1 MGNWLLVID
10 GNQQLTTVN
19 SQQSTVNRQIKKA
32 KKPMIMTPMKAPPL
46 VSLQSPK
53 DVSIDQI
60 EAELAQIWESYRE
73 SGSKGDFPSATR
85 ATTFT
90 FVVYEPEETQQLL
103 ADVGF
108 YDGPIDGITG
118 PMTASSIRAAQ
129 KAYGLPRTGKPNAEL
144 LATLREEVARK
155 NSNGSKLGPTGFG
168 SGGSAVADAIVA
180 ANPCRIIA
188 LCPTAGEDTGVQ
200 AQVAAYCPVHKGG
213 SGNLI
218 CCEYITLRGT
228 EEALE
233 RVSGI
238 VTALTIADLPTLLW
252 WKATPDPERDL
263 FQRLVAT
270 SSSVIIDSSCFGE
283 PEAELLLIQSLIEEG
298 IPIADLNWRR
308 LAAWQELAAEAFD
321 PPGRRV
327 AIREIDRVTIDY
339 ERGNSTQA
347 LMYLGWLASRL
358 QWRPVA
364 FQQEEGDY
372 QIKRIKF
379 VGVDDRVI
387 EAELAAIPTA
397 DTGDVSG
404 DLIALRLNSTNENA
418 DCGTVLCSE
427 AGGCMRMET
436 KGGAQTDR
444 FNQVNPL
451 LDQVTEQLLGQ
462 HLQSWGRD
470 VLYEESLALTA
481 QLLKLSVV
489 SSQ

>member
-1 MGNWLLVID
+1 M
-10 GNQQLTTVN
+10 T
-19 SQQSTVNRQIKKA
+19 
-32 KKPMIMTPMKAPPL
+32 MTPMKAPPL
-46 VSLQSPK
+46 VSLQNPK

-60 EAELAQIWESYRE
+60 EAELSQIWESYRE

-103 ADVGF
+103 ADLGF
-108 YDGPIDGITG
+108 YEGPVDGITG
-118 PMTASSIRAAQ
+118 PMTVSSIRAAQ
-129 KAYGLPRTGKPNAEL
+129 KAYGLPRTGKANAEL

-155 NSNGSKLGPTGFG
+155 NSNGDSKLGGPGLG
-168 SGGSAVADAIVA
+168 SGGSGVADAIVA

-188 LCPTAGEDTGVQ
+188 LCPTAGEDRGVQ
-200 AQVAAYCPVHKGG
+200 AQVAAYCPVHKRN

-228 EEALE
+228 EAALE

-238 VTALTIADLPTLLW
+238 VTALMIPDLPTLLW
-252 WKATPDPERDL
+252 WKANPDADRGL
-263 FQRLVAT
+263 FQRLAAT
-270 SSSVIIDSSCFGE
+270 SSSVIVDSSSFAE
-283 PEAELLLIQSLIEEG
+283 SEAELLLMQSLIEEG

-321 PPGRRV
+321 APERRA

-339 ERGNSTQA
+339 EKGNTTQA

-364 FQQEEGDY
+364 FKQEEGDY

-379 VGVDDRVI
+379 IGPDERVV

-397 DTGDVSG
+397 DWGDVPG
-404 DLIALRLNSTNENA
+404 DLIALRLNSTNEKA

-444 FNQVNPL
+444 FNQVTPL
-451 LDQVTEQLLGQ
+451 FDQVTEQLLGQ

-470 VLYEESLALTA
+470 VLYEESLAVTA
-481 QLLKLSVV
+481 QMLKLAK
-489 SSQ
+489 Q

>member
-1 MGNWLLVID
+1 M
-10 GNQQLTTVN
+10 T
-19 SQQSTVNRQIKKA
+19 
-32 KKPMIMTPMKAPPL
+32 MTPMKAPPL
-46 VSLQSPK
+46 VSLQNPK

-60 EAELAQIWESYRE
+60 EAELSQIWESYRE
-73 SGSKGDFPSATR
+73 SGSKGDFPIATR

-103 ADVGF
+103 ADLGF
-108 YDGPIDGITG
+108 YEGPVDGITG
-118 PMTASSIRAAQ
+118 PMTVSSIRAAQ
-129 KAYGLPRTGKPNAEL
+129 KAYGLPRTGKANAEL

-155 NSNGSKLGPTGFG
+155 NSNGDSKLGGPGLG
-168 SGGSAVADAIVA
+168 SGGSGVADAIVA

-188 LCPTAGEDTGVQ
+188 LCPTAGEDRGVQ
-200 AQVAAYCPVHKGG
+200 AQVAAYCPVHKRN

-228 EEALE
+228 EAALE

-238 VTALTIADLPTLLW
+238 VTALMIPDLPRLLW
-252 WKATPDPERDL
+252 WKANPDADRGL
-263 FQRLVAT
+263 FQRLATT
-270 SSSVIIDSSCFGE
+270 SSSVIVDSSSFAE
-283 PEAELLLIQSLIEEG
+283 SEAELLLMQSLIEEG

-321 PPGRRV
+321 APERRA

-339 ERGNSTQA
+339 EKGNSTQA

-364 FQQEEGDY
+364 FKQEEGDY

-379 VGVDDRVI
+379 AGADERVV

-397 DTGDVSG
+397 DWGDVPG
-404 DLIALRLNSTNENA
+404 DLIALRLNSTNEKA

-444 FNQVNPL
+444 FNQVTPL
-451 LDQVTEQLLGQ
+451 FDQVTEHLLGQ

-470 VLYEESLALTA
+470 VLYEESLAVTA
-481 QLLKLSVV
+481 QILKLAK
-489 SSQ
+489 Q

>member
-1 MGNWLLVID
+1 
-10 GNQQLTTVN
+10 
-19 SQQSTVNRQIKKA
+19 
-32 KKPMIMTPMKAPPL
+32 MIMTPMKAPPL

-73 SGSKGDFPSATR
+73 SGSNNDWTIATR

-90 FVVYEPEETQQLL
+90 FVVYEPEETQRLL

-129 KAYGLPRTGKPNAEL
+129 KAYGLPRTGKANAEL
-144 LATLREEVARK
+144 LATLREEIARK
-155 NSNGSKLGPTGFG
+155 NSNGSKLGPTGFS

-228 EEALE
+228 EAALE

-238 VTALTIADLPTLLW
+238 VTGLTIADLPTLLW
-252 WKATPDPERDL
+252 WKATPDADRDL
-263 FQRLVAT
+263 FQRLAAT

-283 PEAELLLIQSLIEEG
+283 PHAELLLMQSLIEEG

-327 AIREIDRVTIDY
+327 AIGEIDRVTIDY

-364 FQQEEGDY
+364 FKQEEGDY
-372 QIKRIKF
+372 QIQRIKF
-379 VGVDDRVI
+379 VGVDDRVV

-397 DTGDVSG
+397 DSGDVPG

-444 FNQVNPL
+444 FNQVTPL

-470 VLYEESLALTA
+470 VLYEESLAVTA
-481 QLLKLSVV
+481 QFLKLAN
-489 SSQ
+489 

>member
-1 MGNWLLVID
+1 
-10 GNQQLTTVN
+10 
-19 SQQSTVNRQIKKA
+19 
-32 KKPMIMTPMKAPPL
+32 MIMTPMKAPPL

-283 PEAELLLIQSLIEEG
+283 PEAELLLMQSLIEEG

-321 PPGRRV
+321 APQRRV

>member
-1 MGNWLLVID
+1 M
-10 GNQQLTTVN
+10 T
-19 SQQSTVNRQIKKA
+19 
-32 KKPMIMTPMKAPPL
+32 MTPLKAPPL
-46 VSLQSPK
+46 VSLQTPK

-60 EAELAQIWESYRE
+60 EAELAKIWESYRE
-73 SGSKGDFPSATR
+73 SGSNGDFPIATR

-103 ADVGF
+103 ADLGF

-188 LCPTAGEDTGVQ
+188 LCPMLGEDTGVQ

-213 SGNLI
+213 TGNLV

-228 EEALE
+228 EAALE
-233 RVSGI
+233 RVSGV
-238 VTALTIADLPTLLW
+238 VTALMIADLPKLLW
-252 WKATPDPERDL
+252 WKATPDADRHF
-263 FQRLVAT
+263 FQKLAAT
-270 SSSVIIDSSCFGE
+270 SSSVIIDSSCFAE
-283 PEAELLLIQSLIEEG
+283 PEAELLLMQSLIEDG

-308 LAAWQELAAEAFD
+308 LAPWQELAAEAFD
-321 PPGRRV
+321 PPERRA

-339 ERGNSTQA
+339 EQDNSTQA

-358 QWRPVA
+358 QWHPVA
-364 FQQEEGDY
+364 YKQEDGDY
-372 QIKRIKF
+372 KIKRIQF
-379 VGVDDRVI
+379 AGAEGRVV

-397 DTGDVSG
+397 DTGDVPG
-404 DLIALRLNSTNENA
+404 DLIALRLNSTNPNA

-427 AGGCMRMET
+427 TGGCMRMET
-436 KGGAQTDR
+436 HGGAQTDR
-444 FNQVNPL
+444 FNQVTPL
-451 LDQVTEQLLGQ
+451 FDQVTEQLLGQ

-470 VLYEESLALTA
+470 VLYEESLAVTA
-481 QLLKLSVV
+481 QLLKLAKR
-489 SSQ
+489 

>member
-1 MGNWLLVID
+1 M
-10 GNQQLTTVN
+10 T
-19 SQQSTVNRQIKKA
+19 
-32 KKPMIMTPMKAPPL
+32 MTPLKAPPL
-46 VSLQSPK
+46 VSLQTPK

-60 EAELAQIWESYRE
+60 EAELAKIWESYRE
-73 SGSKGDFPSATR
+73 SGSNGDFPIATR

-103 ADVGF
+103 ADLGF

-144 LATLREEVARK
+144 LATLREEVASK
-155 NSNGSKLGPTGFG
+155 NSNGNKLGPAGFG

-188 LCPTAGEDTGVQ
+188 LCPMLGEDTGVQ

-213 SGNLI
+213 TGNLV

-228 EEALE
+228 EAALE
-233 RVSGI
+233 RVSGV
-238 VTALTIADLPTLLW
+238 VTALMIADLPKLLW
-252 WKATPDPERDL
+252 WKATPDADRHF
-263 FQRLVAT
+263 FQKLAAT
-270 SSSVIIDSSCFGE
+270 SSSVIIDSSCFAE
-283 PEAELLLIQSLIEEG
+283 PEAELLLMQSLIEEG

-308 LAAWQELAAEAFD
+308 LAPWQELAAEAFD
-321 PPGRRV
+321 PPERRA

-339 ERGNSTQA
+339 EQDNSTQA

-358 QWRPVA
+358 QWHPVA
-364 FQQEEGDY
+364 YKQEDGDY
-372 QIKRIKF
+372 KIKRIQF
-379 VGVDDRVI
+379 TGADGRVV

-397 DTGDVSG
+397 DTGDVPG
-404 DLIALRLNSTNENA
+404 DLIALRLNSTNKNA

-427 AGGCMRMET
+427 TGGCMRMET
-436 KGGAQTDR
+436 HGGAQTDK
-444 FNQVNPL
+444 FNQVTPL
-451 LDQVTEQLLGQ
+451 FDQVTEQLLGQ

-470 VLYEESLALTA
+470 VLYEESLAVTA
-481 QLLKLSVV
+481 QLLKLAK
-489 SSQ
+489 Q

>member
-1 MGNWLLVID
+1 M
-10 GNQQLTTVN
+10 T
-19 SQQSTVNRQIKKA
+19 
-32 KKPMIMTPMKAPPL
+32 MTPMKAPPL
-46 VSLQSPK
+46 VSLQNPK

-60 EAELAQIWESYRE
+60 EAELSQIWESYRE
-73 SGSKGDFPSATR
+73 SGSKGDFPIATR

-103 ADVGF
+103 ADLGF
-108 YDGPIDGITG
+108 YDGPVDGITG

-129 KAYGLPRTGKPNAEL
+129 KAYGLPRTGKANAEL

-155 NSNGSKLGPTGFG
+155 NSNGDSKLGGPGLG
-168 SGGSAVADAIVA
+168 SGGSGVADAIVA

-188 LCPTAGEDTGVQ
+188 LCPTAGEDRGVQ
-200 AQVAAYCPVHKGG
+200 AQVAAYCPVHKRN

-228 EEALE
+228 EAALE

-238 VTALTIADLPTLLW
+238 VTALMIPDLPTLLW
-252 WKATPDPERDL
+252 WKANPDADRGL
-263 FQRLVAT
+263 FQRLAAT
-270 SSSVIIDSSCFGE
+270 SSSVIVDSSSFAE
-283 PEAELLLIQSLIEEG
+283 SEAELLLMQSLIEEG

-321 PPGRRV
+321 APERRA

-339 ERGNSTQA
+339 EKGNSTQA

-364 FQQEEGDY
+364 LKQEEGDY

-379 VGVDDRVI
+379 AGPDERVV

-397 DTGDVSG
+397 DWGDVPG
-404 DLIALRLNSTNENA
+404 DLIALRLNSTNEKA

-444 FNQVNPL
+444 FNQVTPL

-470 VLYEESLALTA
+470 VLYEESLAMTA
-481 QLLKLSVV
+481 QILKLAK
-489 SSQ
+489 Q

>member
-1 MGNWLLVID
+1 M
-10 GNQQLTTVN
+10 T
-19 SQQSTVNRQIKKA
+19 
-32 KKPMIMTPMKAPPL
+32 MTPMKAPPL
-46 VSLQSPK
+46 VSLQNPK

-60 EAELAQIWESYRE
+60 EAELSQIWESYRE
-73 SGSKGDFPSATR
+73 SGSKGDFPIATR

-103 ADVGF
+103 ADLGF
-108 YDGPIDGITG
+108 YEGPVDGITG

-129 KAYGLPRTGKPNAEL
+129 KAYGLPRTGKANAEL

-155 NSNGSKLGPTGFG
+155 NSNGDSKLGAPGLGSVG
-168 SGGSAVADAIVA
+168 SGVADAIVA

-188 LCPTAGEDTGVQ
+188 LCPTAGEDRGVQ
-200 AQVAAYCPVHKGG
+200 AQVAAYCPVHKRN

-228 EEALE
+228 EAALE

-238 VTALTIADLPTLLW
+238 VTGLMIGDLPTLLW
-252 WKATPDPERDL
+252 WKANPDADRGL
-263 FQRLVAT
+263 FQRLATT
-270 SSSVIIDSSCFGE
+270 SSSVIVDSSSFAE
-283 PEAELLLIQSLIEEG
+283 SEAELLLMQSLIEEG

-321 PPGRRV
+321 APERRA

-339 ERGNSTQA
+339 EKGNSTQA

-364 FQQEEGDY
+364 LKQEEGDY

-379 VGVDDRVI
+379 AGPDERVV

-397 DTGDVSG
+397 DWGDVPG
-404 DLIALRLNSTNENA
+404 DLIALRLNSTNEKA

-444 FNQVNPL
+444 FNQVTPL
-451 LDQVTEQLLGQ
+451 FDQVTEQLLGQ

-470 VLYEESLALTA
+470 VLYEESLAVTA
-481 QLLKLSVV
+481 QMLKLAK
-489 SSQ
+489 Q

>member
-1 MGNWLLVID
+1 M
-10 GNQQLTTVN
+10 T
-19 SQQSTVNRQIKKA
+19 
-32 KKPMIMTPMKAPPL
+32 MTPMKAPPL

-60 EAELAQIWESYRE
+60 EAELAKIWESYRE
-73 SGSKGDFPSATR
+73 SGSKGDFPIATR

-103 ADVGF
+103 ADLGF

-188 LCPTAGEDTGVQ
+188 LCPMLGEDTGVQ

-213 SGNLI
+213 TGNLV

-228 EEALE
+228 EAALE
-233 RVSGI
+233 RVSGV
-238 VTALTIADLPTLLW
+238 VTALMIADLPKLLW
-252 WKATPDPERDL
+252 WKATPDADRHF
-263 FQRLVAT
+263 FQKLAAT
-270 SSSVIIDSSCFGE
+270 SSSVIIDSSCFAE
-283 PEAELLLIQSLIEEG
+283 PEAELLLMQSLIEEG

-308 LAAWQELAAEAFD
+308 LAGWQELAAEAFD
-321 PPGRRV
+321 PPERRA

-339 ERGNSTQA
+339 EQDNSTQA

-358 QWRPVA
+358 QWHPVA
-364 FQQEEGDY
+364 YKQEDGDY
-372 QIKRIKF
+372 KIKRIQF
-379 VGVDDRVI
+379 AGADGRVV

-397 DTGDVSG
+397 DTGDVPG
-404 DLIALRLNSTNENA
+404 DLIALRLNSTNKNA

-427 AGGCMRMET
+427 TGGCMRMET
-436 KGGAQTDR
+436 HGGAQTDR
-444 FNQVNPL
+444 FKQVTPQF
-451 LDQVTEQLLGQ
+451 DQVTEQLLGQ

-470 VLYEESLALTA
+470 VLYEESLAVTA
-481 QLLKLSVV
+481 QLLKLAK
-489 SSQ
+489 Q

>member
-1 MGNWLLVID
+1 
-10 GNQQLTTVN
+10 
-19 SQQSTVNRQIKKA
+19 
-32 KKPMIMTPMKAPPL
+32 MTPMKAPPL

-60 EAELAQIWESYRE
+60 EAELAKIWESYRE
-73 SGSKGDFPSATR
+73 SGSKGDFPIATR

-103 ADVGF
+103 ADLGF

-188 LCPTAGEDTGVQ
+188 LCPMLGEDTGVQ

-213 SGNLI
+213 TGNLV

-228 EEALE
+228 EAALE
-233 RVSGI
+233 RVSGV
-238 VTALTIADLPTLLW
+238 VTALMIADLPKLLW
-252 WKATPDPERDL
+252 WKATPDADRHF
-263 FQRLVAT
+263 FQKLAAT
-270 SSSVIIDSSCFGE
+270 SSSVIIDSSCFAE
-283 PEAELLLIQSLIEEG
+283 PEAELLLMQSLIEEG

-308 LAAWQELAAEAFD
+308 LAGWQELAAEAFD
-321 PPGRRV
+321 PPERRA

-339 ERGNSTQA
+339 EQDNSTQA

-358 QWRPVA
+358 QWHPVA
-364 FQQEEGDY
+364 YKQEDGDY
-372 QIKRIKF
+372 KIKRIQF
-379 VGVDDRVI
+379 AGADGRVV

-397 DTGDVSG
+397 DTGDVPG
-404 DLIALRLNSTNENA
+404 DLIALRLNSTNKNA

-427 AGGCMRMET
+427 TGGCMRMET
-436 KGGAQTDR
+436 HGGAQTDR
-444 FNQVNPL
+444 FKQVTPQF
-451 LDQVTEQLLGQ
+451 DQVTEQLLGQ

-470 VLYEESLALTA
+470 VLYEESLAVTA
-481 QLLKLSVV
+481 QLLKLAK
-489 SSQ
+489 Q

>member
-1 MGNWLLVID
+1 
-10 GNQQLTTVN
+10 
-19 SQQSTVNRQIKKA
+19 
-32 KKPMIMTPMKAPPL
+32 MIMTPMKAPPL

-73 SGSKGDFPSATR
+73 SGSNNDWTIATR

-90 FVVYEPEETQQLL
+90 FVVYEPEETQRLL

-129 KAYGLPRTGKPNAEL
+129 KAYGLPRTGKANAEL
-144 LATLREEVARK
+144 LATLREEIARK
-155 NSNGSKLGPTGFG
+155 NSNGSKLGPTGFS

-228 EEALE
+228 EAALE

-238 VTALTIADLPTLLW
+238 VTGLTIADLPTLLW
-252 WKATPDPERDL
+252 WKATPDADRDL
-263 FQRLVAT
+263 FQRLAAT

-283 PEAELLLIQSLIEEG
+283 PHAELLLMQSLIEEG

-327 AIREIDRVTIDY
+327 AIGEIDRVTIDY

-364 FQQEEGDY
+364 FKQEEGDY
-372 QIKRIKF
+372 QIQRIKF
-379 VGVDDRVI
+379 VGVDDRVV

-397 DTGDVSG
+397 DSGDVPG

-444 FNQVNPL
+444 FNQVTPL

-470 VLYEESLALTA
+470 VLYEESLAVTA
-481 QLLKLSVV
+481 QLLKLA
-489 SSQ
+489 

>member
-1 MGNWLLVID
+1 M
-10 GNQQLTTVN
+10 T
-19 SQQSTVNRQIKKA
+19 
-32 KKPMIMTPMKAPPL
+32 MTPMKAPPL
-46 VSLQSPK
+46 VSLQNPK

-60 EAELAQIWESYRE
+60 EAELSQIWESYRE
-73 SGSKGDFPSATR
+73 SGSKGDFPIATR

-103 ADVGF
+103 ADLGF
-108 YDGPIDGITG
+108 YEGPVDGITG

-129 KAYGLPRTGKPNAEL
+129 KAYGLPRTGKANAEL

-155 NSNGSKLGPTGFG
+155 NSNGDSKLGAPGLGSVG
-168 SGGSAVADAIVA
+168 SGVADAIVA

-188 LCPTAGEDTGVQ
+188 LCPTAGEDRGVQ
-200 AQVAAYCPVHKGG
+200 AQVAAYCPVHKRN

-228 EEALE
+228 EAALE

-238 VTALTIADLPTLLW
+238 VTGLMIGDLPTLLW
-252 WKATPDPERDL
+252 WKANPDADRGL
-263 FQRLVAT
+263 FQRLATT
-270 SSSVIIDSSCFGE
+270 SSSVIVDSSSFAE
-283 PEAELLLIQSLIEEG
+283 SEAELLLMQSLIEEG

-321 PPGRRV
+321 APERRA

-339 ERGNSTQA
+339 EKGNTTQA

-364 FQQEEGDY
+364 FKQEEGDY

-379 VGVDDRVI
+379 AGPDERVV

-397 DTGDVSG
+397 DWGDVPG
-404 DLIALRLNSTNENA
+404 DLIALRLNSTNEKA

-444 FNQVNPL
+444 FNQVTPL
-451 LDQVTEQLLGQ
+451 FDQVTEQLLGQ

-470 VLYEESLALTA
+470 VLYEESLAVTA
-481 QLLKLSVV
+481 QILKLAK
-489 SSQ
+489 Q

>member
-1 MGNWLLVID
+1 M
-10 GNQQLTTVN
+10 T
-19 SQQSTVNRQIKKA
+19 
-32 KKPMIMTPMKAPPL
+32 MTPMKAPPL
-46 VSLQSPK
+46 VSLQNPK

-60 EAELAQIWESYRE
+60 EAELSQIWESYRE
-73 SGSKGDFPSATR
+73 SGSKGDFPIATR

-103 ADVGF
+103 ADLGF
-108 YDGPIDGITG
+108 YEGPVDGITG
-118 PMTASSIRAAQ
+118 PMTVSSIRAAQ
-129 KAYGLPRTGKPNAEL
+129 KAYGLPRTGKANAEL

-155 NSNGSKLGPTGFG
+155 NSNGDSKLGGPGLG
-168 SGGSAVADAIVA
+168 SGGSGVADAIVA

-188 LCPTAGEDTGVQ
+188 LCPTAGEDRGVQ
-200 AQVAAYCPVHKGG
+200 AQVAAYCPVHKRN

-228 EEALE
+228 EAALE

-238 VTALTIADLPTLLW
+238 VTALMIPDLPTLLW
-252 WKATPDPERDL
+252 WKANPDADRGL
-263 FQRLVAT
+263 FQRLATT
-270 SSSVIIDSSCFGE
+270 SSSVIVDSSSFAE
-283 PEAELLLIQSLIEEG
+283 SEAELLLMQSLIEEG

-321 PPGRRV
+321 APERRA

-339 ERGNSTQA
+339 EKGNTTQA

-364 FQQEEGDY
+364 FKQEEGDY

-379 VGVDDRVI
+379 VGPDERVV

-397 DTGDVSG
+397 DWGDVPG
-404 DLIALRLNSTNENA
+404 DLIALRLNSTNEKA

-444 FNQVNPL
+444 FNQVTPL
-451 LDQVTEQLLGQ
+451 FDQVTEQLLGQ

-470 VLYEESLALTA
+470 VLYEESLAVTA
-481 QLLKLSVV
+481 QILKLAK
-489 SSQ
+489 Q

>member
-1 MGNWLLVID
+1 M
-10 GNQQLTTVN
+10 T
-19 SQQSTVNRQIKKA
+19 
-32 KKPMIMTPMKAPPL
+32 MTPLKAPPL
-46 VSLQSPK
+46 VSLQTPK

-60 EAELAQIWESYRE
+60 EAELAKIWESYRE
-73 SGSKGDFPSATR
+73 SGSNGDFPIATR

-103 ADVGF
+103 ADLGF

-188 LCPTAGEDTGVQ
+188 LCPMLGEDTGVQ

-213 SGNLI
+213 TGNLV

-228 EEALE
+228 EAALE
-233 RVSGI
+233 RVSGV
-238 VTALTIADLPTLLW
+238 VTALMIADLPKLLW
-252 WKATPDPERDL
+252 WKATPDADRHF
-263 FQRLVAT
+263 FQKLAAT
-270 SSSVIIDSSCFGE
+270 SSSVIIDSSCFAE
-283 PEAELLLIQSLIEEG
+283 PEAELLLMQSLIEDG

-308 LAAWQELAAEAFD
+308 LAPWQELAAEAFD
-321 PPGRRV
+321 PPERRA

-339 ERGNSTQA
+339 EQDNSTQA

-358 QWRPVA
+358 QWHPVA
-364 FQQEEGDY
+364 YKQEDGDY
-372 QIKRIKF
+372 KIKRIQF
-379 VGVDDRVI
+379 AGAEGRVV

-397 DTGDVSG
+397 DTGDVPG
-404 DLIALRLNSTNENA
+404 DLIALRLNSTNPNA

-427 AGGCMRMET
+427 TGGCMRMET
-436 KGGAQTDR
+436 HGGAQTDR
-444 FNQVNPL
+444 FNQVSPL
-451 LDQVTEQLLGQ
+451 FDQVTEQLLGQ

-470 VLYEESLALTA
+470 VLYEESLAVTA
-481 QLLKLSVV
+481 QLLKLAKR
-489 SSQ
+489 

>member
-1 MGNWLLVID
+1 M
-10 GNQQLTTVN
+10 T
-19 SQQSTVNRQIKKA
+19 
-32 KKPMIMTPMKAPPL
+32 MTPMKAPPL
-46 VSLQSPK
+46 VSLQNPK

-60 EAELAQIWESYRE
+60 EAELSQIWESYRE
-73 SGSKGDFPSATR
+73 SGSKGDFPIATR

-103 ADVGF
+103 ADLGF
-108 YDGPIDGITG
+108 YEGPVDGITG
-118 PMTASSIRAAQ
+118 PMTVSSIRAAQ
-129 KAYGLPRTGKPNAEL
+129 KAYGLPRTGKANAEL

-155 NSNGSKLGPTGFG
+155 NSNGDSKLDGPGLG
-168 SGGSAVADAIVA
+168 SGGSGVADAIVA

-188 LCPTAGEDTGVQ
+188 LCPTAGEDRGVQ
-200 AQVAAYCPVHKGG
+200 AQVAAYCPVHKRN

-228 EEALE
+228 EAALE

-238 VTALTIADLPTLLW
+238 VTALMIPDLPTLLW
-252 WKATPDPERDL
+252 WKANPDADRGL
-263 FQRLVAT
+263 FQRLAAT
-270 SSSVIIDSSCFGE
+270 SSSVIVDSSSFAE
-283 PEAELLLIQSLIEEG
+283 SEAELLLMQSLIEEG

-321 PPGRRV
+321 APERRA

-339 ERGNSTQA
+339 EKGNTTQA

-364 FQQEEGDY
+364 FKQEEGDY

-379 VGVDDRVI
+379 VGPDERVV

-397 DTGDVSG
+397 DWGDVPG
-404 DLIALRLNSTNENA
+404 DLIALRLNSTNEKA

-444 FNQVNPL
+444 FNQVTPL
-451 LDQVTEQLLGQ
+451 FDQVTEQLLGQ

-470 VLYEESLALTA
+470 VLYEESLAVTA
-481 QLLKLSVV
+481 QILKLAK
-489 SSQ
+489 Q

>member
-1 MGNWLLVID
+1 
-10 GNQQLTTVN
+10 
-19 SQQSTVNRQIKKA
+19 
-32 KKPMIMTPMKAPPL
+32 MIMTPMKAPPL

-283 PEAELLLIQSLIEEG
+283 PEAELLLMQSLIEEG

-481 QLLKLSVV
+481 QLLKLAS
-489 SSQ
+489 

>member
-1 MGNWLLVID
+1 M
-10 GNQQLTTVN
+10 T
-19 SQQSTVNRQIKKA
+19 
-32 KKPMIMTPMKAPPL
+32 MTPIKAPPL
-46 VSLQSPK
+46 VSLQNPK

-60 EAELAQIWESYRE
+60 EAELSQIWESYRE
-73 SGSKGDFPSATR
+73 SGSKGDFPIATR

-103 ADVGF
+103 ADLGF
-108 YDGPIDGITG
+108 YEGPVDGITG
-118 PMTASSIRAAQ
+118 PMTVSSIRAAQ
-129 KAYGLPRTGKPNAEL
+129 KAYGLPRTGKANAEL

-155 NSNGSKLGPTGFG
+155 NSNGDSKLGGPGLG
-168 SGGSAVADAIVA
+168 SGGSGVADAIVA

-188 LCPTAGEDTGVQ
+188 LCPTAGEDRGVQ
-200 AQVAAYCPVHKGG
+200 AQVAAYCPVHKRN

-228 EEALE
+228 EAALE

-238 VTALTIADLPTLLW
+238 VTALMIPDLPTLLW
-252 WKATPDPERDL
+252 WKANPDADRGL
-263 FQRLVAT
+263 FQRLAAT
-270 SSSVIIDSSCFGE
+270 SSSVIVDSSSFAE
-283 PEAELLLIQSLIEEG
+283 SEAELLLMQSLIEEG

-321 PPGRRV
+321 APERRA

-339 ERGNSTQA
+339 EKGNTTQA

-358 QWRPVA
+358 EWRPVA
-364 FQQEEGDY
+364 FKQEEGDY

-379 VGVDDRVI
+379 AGPDDRVV

-397 DTGDVSG
+397 DWGDVPG
-404 DLIALRLNSTNENA
+404 DLTALRLNSTNEKA

-444 FNQVNPL
+444 FNQVTPL
-451 LDQVTEQLLGQ
+451 FDQVTEQLLGQ

-470 VLYEESLALTA
+470 VLYEESLAVTA
-481 QLLKLSVV
+481 QILKLAK
-489 SSQ
+489 Q

>member
-1 MGNWLLVID
+1 
-10 GNQQLTTVN
+10 
-19 SQQSTVNRQIKKA
+19 
-32 KKPMIMTPMKAPPL
+32 MIMTPMKAPPL

-73 SGSKGDFPSATR
+73 SGSKGDFPIATR

-90 FVVYEPEETQQLL
+90 FVVYEPEETQRLL

-129 KAYGLPRTGKPNAEL
+129 KAYGLPRTGKANAEL
-144 LATLREEVARK
+144 LATLREEVASK

-188 LCPTAGEDTGVQ
+188 LCPNMGEDTGVA

-228 EEALE
+228 EAALE

-238 VTALTIADLPTLLW
+238 VAALMIADLPKLLW
-252 WKATPDPERDL
+252 WKATPDADRDL
-263 FQRLVAT
+263 FQRLAGT
-270 SSSVIIDSSCFGE
+270 SSSVIIDSSCFASS
-283 PEAELLLIQSLIEEG
+283 EAELLLMQSLILEG

-308 LAAWQELAAEAFD
+308 LAPWQELAAEAFD
-321 PPGRRV
+321 PPERRA
-327 AIREIDRVTIDY
+327 AISEIDRVTIDY

-364 FQQEEGDY
+364 FKQEEGDY

-379 VGVDDRVI
+379 LGADERVV

-397 DTGDVSG
+397 DSGDVPG

-444 FNQVNPL
+444 FNQVTPL

-470 VLYEESLALTA
+470 VLYEESLAVTA
-481 QLLKLSVV
+481 QILKLSSV
-489 SSQ
+489 SSH

>member
-1 MGNWLLVID
+1 
-10 GNQQLTTVN
+10 
-19 SQQSTVNRQIKKA
+19 
-32 KKPMIMTPMKAPPL
+32 MTPLKAPPL
-46 VSLQSPK
+46 VSLQTPK

-60 EAELAQIWESYRE
+60 EAELAKIWESYRE
-73 SGSKGDFPSATR
+73 SGSNGDFPIATR

-103 ADVGF
+103 ADLGF

-188 LCPTAGEDTGVQ
+188 LCPMLGEDTGVQ

-213 SGNLI
+213 TGNLV

-228 EEALE
+228 EAALE
-233 RVSGI
+233 RVSGV
-238 VTALTIADLPTLLW
+238 VTALMIADLPKLLW
-252 WKATPDPERDL
+252 WKATPDADRHF
-263 FQRLVAT
+263 FQKLAAT
-270 SSSVIIDSSCFGE
+270 SSSVIIDSSCFAE
-283 PEAELLLIQSLIEEG
+283 PEAELLLMQSLIEDG

-308 LAAWQELAAEAFD
+308 LAPWQELAAEAFD
-321 PPGRRV
+321 PPERRA

-339 ERGNSTQA
+339 EQDNSTQA

-358 QWRPVA
+358 QWHPVA
-364 FQQEEGDY
+364 YKQEDGDY
-372 QIKRIKF
+372 KIKRIQF
-379 VGVDDRVI
+379 AGAEGRVV

-397 DTGDVSG
+397 DTGDVPG
-404 DLIALRLNSTNENA
+404 DLIALRLNSTNPNA

-427 AGGCMRMET
+427 TGGCMRMET
-436 KGGAQTDR
+436 HGGAQTDR
-444 FNQVNPL
+444 FNQVSPL
-451 LDQVTEQLLGQ
+451 FDQVTEQLLGQ

-470 VLYEESLALTA
+470 VLYEESLAVTA
-481 QLLKLSVV
+481 QLLKLAKR
-489 SSQ
+489 

>member
-1 MGNWLLVID
+1 
-10 GNQQLTTVN
+10 
-19 SQQSTVNRQIKKA
+19 
-32 KKPMIMTPMKAPPL
+32 MIMTPMKAPPL

-90 FVVYEPEETQQLL
+90 FVVYEPEETQRLL

-129 KAYGLPRTGKPNAEL
+129 KAYGLPRTGKANAEL
-144 LATLREEVARK
+144 LATLREEVASK
-155 NSNGSKLGPTGFG
+155 NSNGSKLGPTGFN

-228 EEALE
+228 EAALE

-252 WKATPDPERDL
+252 WKATPDADRDL
-263 FQRLVAT
+263 FQRLAAT
-270 SSSVIIDSSCFGE
+270 SSSVIIDSSCFAE
-283 PEAELLLIQSLIEEG
+283 PQAQLLLMQSLIEEG

-308 LAAWQELAAEAFD
+308 LAGWQELAAEAFD

-358 QWRPVA
+358 QWRPVS

-397 DTGDVSG
+397 DTGDVPG

-444 FNQVNPL
+444 FNQVTPL

-470 VLYEESLALTA
+470 VLYEESLAVTA
-481 QLLKLSVV
+481 QLLKLAN
-489 SSQ
+489 

>member
-1 MGNWLLVID
+1 M
-10 GNQQLTTVN
+10 T
-19 SQQSTVNRQIKKA
+19 
-32 KKPMIMTPMKAPPL
+32 MTPMKAPPL
-46 VSLQSPK
+46 VSLQNPK

-60 EAELAQIWESYRE
+60 EAELSQIWESYRE
-73 SGSKGDFPSATR
+73 SGSKGDFPIATR

-103 ADVGF
+103 ADLGF
-108 YDGPIDGITG
+108 YEGPVDGITG
-118 PMTASSIRAAQ
+118 PMTVSSIRAAQ
-129 KAYGLPRTGKPNAEL
+129 KAYGLPRTGKANAEL

-155 NSNGSKLGPTGFG
+155 NSNGDSKLGAPGLG
-168 SGGSAVADAIVA
+168 SGGSGVADAIVA

-188 LCPTAGEDTGVQ
+188 LCPTAGEDRGVQ
-200 AQVAAYCPVHKGG
+200 AQVAAYCPVHKRN

-228 EEALE
+228 EAALE

-238 VTALTIADLPTLLW
+238 VTALMIPDLPTLLW
-252 WKATPDPERDL
+252 WKANPDADRGL
-263 FQRLVAT
+263 FQRLATT
-270 SSSVIIDSSCFGE
+270 SSSVIVDSSSFAE
-283 PEAELLLIQSLIEEG
+283 SETELLLMQSLIEEG

-321 PPGRRV
+321 APERRA

-339 ERGNSTQA
+339 EKGNTTQA

-364 FQQEEGDY
+364 FKQEEGDY

-379 VGVDDRVI
+379 AGPDERVV

-397 DTGDVSG
+397 DWGDVPG
-404 DLIALRLNSTNENA
+404 DLIALRLNSTNEKA

-444 FNQVNPL
+444 FNQVTPL
-451 LDQVTEQLLGQ
+451 FDQVTEQLLGQ

-470 VLYEESLALTA
+470 VLYEESLAVTA
-481 QLLKLSVV
+481 QILKLAK
-489 SSQ
+489 Q

>member
-1 MGNWLLVID
+1 M
-10 GNQQLTTVN
+10 T
-19 SQQSTVNRQIKKA
+19 
-32 KKPMIMTPMKAPPL
+32 MTPMKAPPL
-46 VSLQSPK
+46 VSLQNPK

-60 EAELAQIWESYRE
+60 EAELSQIWESYKE
-73 SGSKGDFPSATR
+73 SGSKGDFPIATR

-90 FVVYEPEETQQLL
+90 FVVYEPEETQHLL
-103 ADVGF
+103 ADLGF

-129 KAYGLPRTGKPNAEL
+129 KAYGMPRTGKPSAEL
-144 LATLREEVARK
+144 LAMLREEVARK
-155 NSNGSKLGPTGFG
+155 NAKGELLGSTGFG
-168 SGGSAVADAIVA
+168 SAGSGVADAIVA

-200 AQVAAYCPVHKGG
+200 AQVAAYCPVHKRG

-228 EEALE
+228 EAALE
-233 RVSGI
+233 RVSAI
-238 VTALTIADLPTLLW
+238 VTALTISDLPTLLW
-252 WKATPDPERDL
+252 WKANPDADRGL
-263 FQRLVAT
+263 FQRLAET
-270 SSSVIIDSSCFGE
+270 SSSVIIDSSSFAEC
-283 PEAELLLIQSLIEEG
+283 EAELLLMQSLIEEG

-321 PPGRRV
+321 PPERRA

-339 ERGNSTQA
+339 EKGNSSQA

-358 QWRPVA
+358 GWRPVA
-364 FQQEEGDY
+364 FKQEEGDY

-379 VGVDDRVI
+379 VGADERVV

-397 DTGDVSG
+397 DSGDVPG

-427 AGGCMRMET
+427 DGGCMRMET

-444 FNQVNPL
+444 FNQVTSL
-451 LDQVTEQLLGQ
+451 FDQVTEQLLGQ

-470 VLYEESLALTA
+470 VLYEESLAVTA
-481 QLLKLSVV
+481 GMLKLSR
-489 SSQ
+489 S

>member
-1 MGNWLLVID
+1 M
-10 GNQQLTTVN
+10 T
-19 SQQSTVNRQIKKA
+19 
-32 KKPMIMTPMKAPPL
+32 MTPMKAPPL
-46 VSLQSPK
+46 VSLQNPK

-60 EAELAQIWESYRE
+60 EAELSQIWESYRE
-73 SGSKGDFPSATR
+73 SGSKGDFPIATR

-103 ADVGF
+103 ADLGF
-108 YDGPIDGITG
+108 YEGPVDGITG
-118 PMTASSIRAAQ
+118 PMTVSSIRAAQ
-129 KAYGLPRTGKPNAEL
+129 KAYGLPRTGKANAEL
-144 LATLREEVARK
+144 LAILREEAARK
-155 NSNGSKLGPTGFG
+155 NSNGDSKLGAPGLG
-168 SGGSAVADAIVA
+168 SGGSGVADAIVA

-188 LCPTAGEDTGVQ
+188 LCPTAGEDRGVQ
-200 AQVAAYCPVHKGG
+200 AQVAAYCPVHKRN

-228 EEALE
+228 EAALE

-238 VTALTIADLPTLLW
+238 VTALMIPDLPTLLW
-252 WKATPDPERDL
+252 WKANPDADRGL
-263 FQRLVAT
+263 FQRLATT
-270 SSSVIIDSSCFGE
+270 SSSVIVDSSSFAE
-283 PEAELLLIQSLIEEG
+283 SEAELLLMQSLIEEG

-308 LAAWQELAAEAFD
+308 LGAWQELAAEAFD
-321 PPGRRV
+321 APERRA

-339 ERGNSTQA
+339 EKGNSTQA

-364 FQQEEGDY
+364 FKQEEGDY

-379 VGVDDRVI
+379 AAADERVV

-397 DTGDVSG
+397 DWGDVPG
-404 DLIALRLNSTNENA
+404 DLIALRLNSTNEKA

-444 FNQVNPL
+444 FNQVTPL
-451 LDQVTEQLLGQ
+451 FDQVTEQLLGQ

-470 VLYEESLALTA
+470 VLYEESLAVTA
-481 QLLKLSVV
+481 QMLKLAK
-489 SSQ
+489 Q

>member
-1 MGNWLLVID
+1 
-10 GNQQLTTVN
+10 
-19 SQQSTVNRQIKKA
+19 
-32 KKPMIMTPMKAPPL
+32 MIMTPMKAPPL

-90 FVVYEPEETQQLL
+90 FVVYEPEETQRLL

-129 KAYGLPRTGKPNAEL
+129 KAYGLPRTGKANAEL
-144 LATLREEVARK
+144 LATLREEVASK
-155 NSNGSKLGPTGFG
+155 NSNGSKLGPTGFN

-228 EEALE
+228 EAALE

-252 WKATPDPERDL
+252 WKATPDADRDL
-263 FQRLVAT
+263 FQRLAAT
-270 SSSVIIDSSCFGE
+270 SSSVIIDSSCFAE
-283 PEAELLLIQSLIEEG
+283 PQAQLLLMQSLIEEG

-308 LAAWQELAAEAFD
+308 LAGWQELAAEAFD

-358 QWRPVA
+358 QWRPVS

-397 DTGDVSG
+397 DSGDVPG

-444 FNQVNPL
+444 FNQVTPL

-470 VLYEESLALTA
+470 VLYEESLAVTA
-481 QLLKLSVV
+481 QLLKLAN
-489 SSQ
+489 

>member
-1 MGNWLLVID
+1 M
-10 GNQQLTTVN
+10 T
-19 SQQSTVNRQIKKA
+19 
-32 KKPMIMTPMKAPPL
+32 MTPLKAPPL
-46 VSLQSPK
+46 VSLQTPK
-53 DVSIDQI
+53 DVSLDQI
-60 EAELAQIWESYRE
+60 EAELAKIWESYKE
-73 SGSKGDFPSATR
+73 SGSNGDFPIATR

-103 ADVGF
+103 ADLGF

-188 LCPTAGEDTGVQ
+188 LCPMLGEDTGVQ

-213 SGNLI
+213 TGNLV

-228 EEALE
+228 EAALE
-233 RVSGI
+233 RVSGV
-238 VTALTIADLPTLLW
+238 VTALMIADLPKLLW
-252 WKATPDPERDL
+252 WKATPDADRHF
-263 FQRLVAT
+263 FQKLAAT
-270 SSSVIIDSSCFGE
+270 SSSVIIDSSCFAE
-283 PEAELLLIQSLIEEG
+283 PEAELLLMQSLIEDG

-308 LAAWQELAAEAFD
+308 LAPWQELAAEAFD
-321 PPGRRV
+321 PPERRA

-339 ERGNSTQA
+339 EQDNSTQA

-358 QWRPVA
+358 QWHPVA
-364 FQQEEGDY
+364 YKQEDGDY
-372 QIKRIKF
+372 KIKRIQF
-379 VGVDDRVI
+379 TGADGRVV

-397 DTGDVSG
+397 DTGDVPG
-404 DLIALRLNSTNENA
+404 DLIALRLNSTNKDA

-427 AGGCMRMET
+427 TGGCMRMET
-436 KGGAQTDR
+436 HGGAQTDR
-444 FNQVNPL
+444 FNQVSPL
-451 LDQVTEQLLGQ
+451 FDQVTEQLLGE

-470 VLYEESLALTA
+470 VLYEESLAVTA
-481 QLLKLSVV
+481 QLLKLAN
-489 SSQ
+489 

>member
-1 MGNWLLVID
+1 M
-10 GNQQLTTVN
+10 T
-19 SQQSTVNRQIKKA
+19 
-32 KKPMIMTPMKAPPL
+32 MTPMKAPPL
-46 VSLQSPK
+46 VSLQNPK
-53 DVSIDQI
+53 DVSLDQI
-60 EAELAQIWESYRE
+60 EAELSQIWESYRE
-73 SGSKGDFPSATR
+73 SGSKGDFPIATR

-103 ADVGF
+103 ADLGF
-108 YDGPIDGITG
+108 YEGPVDGITG

-129 KAYGLPRTGKPNAEL
+129 KAYGLPRTGKANAEL

-155 NSNGSKLGPTGFG
+155 NSNGDSKLGAPGLG
-168 SGGSAVADAIVA
+168 SGGSGVADAIVA

-188 LCPTAGEDTGVQ
+188 LCPTAGEDRGVQ
-200 AQVAAYCPVHKGG
+200 AQVAAYCPVHKRN

-228 EEALE
+228 EAALE

-238 VTALTIADLPTLLW
+238 VTALTIPDLPTLLW
-252 WKATPDPERDL
+252 WKANPDADRGL
-263 FQRLVAT
+263 FQRLATT
-270 SSSVIIDSSCFGE
+270 SSSVIVDSSCFAE
-283 PEAELLLIQSLIEEG
+283 SEAELLLMQSLIEEG

-321 PPGRRV
+321 APERRA

-339 ERGNSTQA
+339 EKGNSTQA

-364 FQQEEGDY
+364 CKQEEGDY

-379 VGVDDRVI
+379 VGPDERVV

-397 DTGDVSG
+397 DWGDVPG
-404 DLIALRLNSTNENA
+404 DLIALRLNSTNEKA

-444 FNQVNPL
+444 FNQVTPL
-451 LDQVTEQLLGQ
+451 FDQVTEHLLGQ

-470 VLYEESLALTA
+470 VLYEESLAVTA
-481 QLLKLSVV
+481 QMLKLAK
-489 SSQ
+489 Q

>member
-1 MGNWLLVID
+1 M
-10 GNQQLTTVN
+10 T
-19 SQQSTVNRQIKKA
+19 
-32 KKPMIMTPMKAPPL
+32 MTPMKAPPL
-46 VSLQSPK
+46 VSLQNPK

-60 EAELAQIWESYRE
+60 EAELSQIWESYRE
-73 SGSKGDFPSATR
+73 SGSKGDFPIATR

-103 ADVGF
+103 ADLGF
-108 YDGPIDGITG
+108 YEGPVDGITG
-118 PMTASSIRAAQ
+118 PMTVSSIRAAQ
-129 KAYGLPRTGKPNAEL
+129 KAYGLPRTGKANAEL

-155 NSNGSKLGPTGFG
+155 NSNGDSKLGGPGLG
-168 SGGSAVADAIVA
+168 SGGSGVADAIVA

-188 LCPTAGEDTGVQ
+188 LCPTAGEDRGVQ
-200 AQVAAYCPVHKGG
+200 AQVAAYCPVHKRN

-228 EEALE
+228 EAALE

-238 VTALTIADLPTLLW
+238 VTALMIPDLPTLLW
-252 WKATPDPERDL
+252 WKANPDADRGL
-263 FQRLVAT
+263 FQRLATT
-270 SSSVIIDSSCFGE
+270 SSSVIVDSSSFAEC
-283 PEAELLLIQSLIEEG
+283 EAELLLMQSLMEDG

-321 PPGRRV
+321 APERRA

-339 ERGNSTQA
+339 EKGNTTQA

-364 FQQEEGDY
+364 FKQEEGDY

-379 VGVDDRVI
+379 AGPDERVV

-397 DTGDVSG
+397 DTGDVPG
-404 DLIALRLNSTNENA
+404 DLIALRLDSTNEKA

-444 FNQVNPL
+444 FNQVTPL
-451 LDQVTEQLLGQ
+451 FDQVTEQLLGQ

-481 QLLKLSVV
+481 QMLKLAK
-489 SSQ
+489 Q

>member
-1 MGNWLLVID
+1 M
-10 GNQQLTTVN
+10 T
-19 SQQSTVNRQIKKA
+19 
-32 KKPMIMTPMKAPPL
+32 MTPMKAPPL
-46 VSLQSPK
+46 VSLQNPK
-53 DVSIDQI
+53 DVSLDQI
-60 EAELAQIWESYRE
+60 EAELSQIWESYRE
-73 SGSKGDFPSATR
+73 SGSKGDSPIASR

-103 ADVGF
+103 ADLGF
-108 YDGPIDGITG
+108 YDGPVDGITG
-118 PMTASSIRAAQ
+118 PMTVSSIRAAQ
-129 KAYGLPRTGKPNAEL
+129 KAYGLPRTGKANAEL

-155 NSNGSKLGPTGFG
+155 NSNGDSKLGGPGLG
-168 SGGSAVADAIVA
+168 SGGSGVADAIVA

-188 LCPTAGEDTGVQ
+188 LCPTAGEDRGVQ
-200 AQVAAYCPVHKGG
+200 AQVAAYCPVHKRN

-228 EEALE
+228 EAALE

-238 VTALTIADLPTLLW
+238 VTALMIPDLPTLLW
-252 WKATPDPERDL
+252 WKANPDADRGL
-263 FQRLVAT
+263 FQRLAAT
-270 SSSVIIDSSCFGE
+270 SSSVIVDSSSFAE
-283 PEAELLLIQSLIEEG
+283 SEAELLLMQSLIEEG

-321 PPGRRV
+321 APERRA

-339 ERGNSTQA
+339 EKGNSTQA

-364 FQQEEGDY
+364 FKQEEGDY

-379 VGVDDRVI
+379 AGPDERVV

-397 DTGDVSG
+397 DWGDVPG
-404 DLIALRLNSTNENA
+404 DLIALRLNSTNEKA

-444 FNQVNPL
+444 FNQVTPL
-451 LDQVTEQLLGQ
+451 FDQVTEQLLGQ

-470 VLYEESLALTA
+470 VLYEESLAVTA
-481 QLLKLSVV
+481 QMLKLAK
-489 SSQ
+489 Q

>member
-1 MGNWLLVID
+1 MV
-10 GNQQLTTVN
+10 
-19 SQQSTVNRQIKKA
+19 
-32 KKPMIMTPMKAPPL
+32 MTPMKAPPL

-73 SGSKGDFPSATR
+73 SGSQNDWTIATR

-90 FVVYEPEETQQLL
+90 FVVYEPEETQRLL

-129 KAYGLPRTGKPNAEL
+129 KAYGLPRTGKANAEL
-144 LATLREEVARK
+144 IATLREEVARK
-155 NSNGSKLGPTGFG
+155 NSSGSKLGPTGFS

-228 EEALE
+228 EAALE

-238 VTALTIADLPTLLW
+238 VTGLTIADLPTLLW
-252 WKATPDPERDL
+252 WKATPDADRDL
-263 FQRLVAT
+263 FQRLAAT
-270 SSSVIIDSSCFGE
+270 SSSVIIDSSCFSE
-283 PEAELLLIQSLIEEG
+283 PHDELLLMQSLIEEG

-321 PPGRRV
+321 PPSRRA
-327 AIREIDRVTIDY
+327 AIGEIDRVTIDY
-339 ERGNSTQA
+339 EQDNSTQA

-358 QWRPVA
+358 QWHPVA
-364 FQQEEGDY
+364 FKQEEGDY
-372 QIKRIKF
+372 QIKRIQF
-379 VGVDDRVI
+379 TGVDGRVV

-397 DTGDVSG
+397 DSGDVPG

-418 DCGTVLCSE
+418 NCGTVLCSE

-436 KGGAQTDR
+436 RGGAQTDR
-444 FNQVNPL
+444 FNQVTPL

-470 VLYEESLALTA
+470 VLYEESLAVTA
-481 QLLKLSVV
+481 QILKLSVV
-489 SSQ
+489 Q

>member
-1 MGNWLLVID
+1 
-10 GNQQLTTVN
+10 
-19 SQQSTVNRQIKKA
+19 
-32 KKPMIMTPMKAPPL
+32 MIMTPMKAPPL

-90 FVVYEPEETQQLL
+90 FVVYEPEETQRLL

-129 KAYGLPRTGKPNAEL
+129 KAYGLPRTGKANAEL

-155 NSNGSKLGPTGFG
+155 NSSGSKLGPTGFN

-228 EEALE
+228 EAALE

-238 VTALTIADLPTLLW
+238 VTGLTIADLPTLLW
-252 WKATPDPERDL
+252 WKATPDADRDL
-263 FQRLVAT
+263 FQRLAAT
-270 SSSVIIDSSCFGE
+270 SSSVIIDSSCFAE
-283 PEAELLLIQSLIEEG
+283 PQAQLLLMQSLIEEG

-397 DTGDVSG
+397 DTGDVPG

-444 FNQVNPL
+444 FNQVTPL

-470 VLYEESLALTA
+470 VLYEESLAVTA
-481 QLLKLSVV
+481 QFLKLAN
-489 SSQ
+489 

>member
-1 MGNWLLVID
+1 M
-10 GNQQLTTVN
+10 T
-19 SQQSTVNRQIKKA
+19 
-32 KKPMIMTPMKAPPL
+32 MTPLKAPPL
-46 VSLQSPK
+46 VSLQTPK

-60 EAELAQIWESYRE
+60 ESELAKIWESYRE
-73 SGSKGDFPSATR
+73 SGSKGDFPIATR

-103 ADVGF
+103 ADLGF

-144 LATLREEVARK
+144 LATLREEIARK

-188 LCPTAGEDTGVQ
+188 LCPMLGEDTGVQ

-213 SGNLI
+213 TGNLV

-228 EEALE
+228 EAALE
-233 RVSGI
+233 RVSGV
-238 VTALTIADLPTLLW
+238 VTALMIADLPKLLW
-252 WKATPDPERDL
+252 WKATPDADRHF
-263 FQRLVAT
+263 FQKLAAT
-270 SSSVIIDSSCFGE
+270 SSSVIIDSSCFAE
-283 PEAELLLIQSLIEEG
+283 PEAELLLMQSLIEEG

-321 PPGRRV
+321 PPERRA

-339 ERGNSTQA
+339 EQDNSTQA

-358 QWRPVA
+358 QWHPVA
-364 FQQEEGDY
+364 YKQEDGDY
-372 QIKRIKF
+372 KIKRIQF
-379 VGVDDRVI
+379 AGADGRVV

-397 DTGDVSG
+397 DTGDVPG
-404 DLIALRLNSTNENA
+404 DLIALRLNSTNKNA

-427 AGGCMRMET
+427 TGGCMRMET
-436 KGGAQTDR
+436 HGGAQTDR
-444 FNQVNPL
+444 FKQVTPL
-451 LDQVTEQLLGQ
+451 FDQVTEQLLGQ

-470 VLYEESLALTA
+470 VLYEESLAVTA
-481 QLLKLSVV
+481 QLLKLAK
-489 SSQ
+489 Q

>member
-1 MGNWLLVID
+1 
-10 GNQQLTTVN
+10 
-19 SQQSTVNRQIKKA
+19 
-32 KKPMIMTPMKAPPL
+32 MIMTPMKAPPL

-238 VTALTIADLPTLLW
+238 VTALTIADLPALLW

-270 SSSVIIDSSCFGE
+270 SSSVIIDSSYFGE
-283 PEAELLLIQSLIEEG
+283 PEAELLLMQSLIEEG

-444 FNQVNPL
+444 FNQVTPL

-481 QLLKLSVV
+481 QLLKLAS
-489 SSQ
+489 